1 MDSHLHF
8 RQFVEQC
15 AQVLSADD
23 LIQAGRKASP
33 CSLISEFQINHS
45 SFCFLFVCTGADAV
59 TLFMS
64 FLGEAVKAMPPSANW
79 WNTRIYMQ
87 YHMKT
92 TSPPWKKIKNQ
103 RECHSKGLIIAPER
117 WREMCSPLRLS
128 SDLQRGV
135 IHLLFWVRSNPR
147 LHKRNLGNCFKEDIY
162 LRRFWNLK
170 NPEEFEIR

>member
-1 MDSHLHF
+1 MFSGFESGRSHTSGT
-8 RQFVEQC
+8 E
-15 AQVLSADD
+15 
-23 LIQAGRKASP
+23 ASP
-33 CSLISEFQINHS
+33 RSLISEFQINHS

-59 TLFMS
+59 TCACACLCLFWES
-64 FLGEAVKAMPPSANW
+64 RSRRCHWVPVDG
-79 WNTRIYMQ
+79 TRGSPC
-87 YHMKT
+87 HTRWKP
-92 TSPPWKKIKNQ
+92 TSPPWKKKNQNQ

-117 WREMCSPLRLS
+117 WRKMCSPLRLS

-147 LHKRNLGNCFKEDIY
+147 LQKRNLGNCYKEDIL